1 MSANLENSA
10 VATELEKVS
19 FHRSPKERQCQCSNF
34 QTIVLISH
42 ASKVMLKILEV
53 RLQKY
58 GTNNFQMYK
67 LGLEKAKEPEI
78 KLPTFIRSYRKQED
92 SRKTFTSASLTTWR
106 SLIVWITT
114 NKILKEMGK
123 SDHLTWFLRN
133 LYAGQ
138 EATLYGTTDWF
149 KIGKGVRQ
157 AVYYHLYL
165 TSMQNR
171 SYSHTLWNSRLDESW
186 LPGERSTTSDMQMIP
201 F

>member
-78 KLPTFIRSYRKQED
+78 KLPTFIRSYRKQEN
-92 SRKTFTSASLTTWR
+92 SRKTSTSVSMTTLKPLT
-106 SLIVWITT
+106 VWIIT
-114 NKILKEMGK
+114 NCE
-123 SDHLTWFLRN
+123 SESEV
-133 LYAGQ
+133 AQ
-138 EATLYGTTDWF
+138 SCPTLCDP
-149 KIGKGVRQ
+149 
-157 AVYYHLYL
+157 
-165 TSMQNR
+165 MD
-171 SYSHTLWNSRLDESW
+171 YS
-186 LPGERSTTSDMQMIP
+186 LPGFSIHGILQARILEWVTISFSRGSSQPRDRTRVSRTGGRR
-201 F
+201 FNL